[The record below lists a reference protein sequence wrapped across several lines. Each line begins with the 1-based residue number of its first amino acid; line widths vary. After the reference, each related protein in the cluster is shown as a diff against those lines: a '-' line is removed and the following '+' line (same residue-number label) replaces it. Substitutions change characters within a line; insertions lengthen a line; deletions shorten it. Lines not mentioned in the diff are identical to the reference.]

1 MWTYNHMDELYHYG
15 VLGMK
20 WGRRRYQNK
29 DGTLTKA
36 GKRRY
41 DSEMD
46 KLKKEEKVLKNKQRT
61 QAKIDKLNSKR
72 KEIEELKKA
81 TSGKKSTVEE
91 TPREKLSKKSV
102 RSMSDTDLKKIHDR
116 LDMEK
121 KVSDLQKKDISTGE
135 KFLKSIA
142 KDVLLPAAA
151 DVGKQLAK
159 SALTGM
165 ANKAFKLEGDYKVAT
180 NNKKK

>member
-29 DGTLTKA
+29 DGTLTNA

-61 QAKIDKLNSKR
+61 QAKIEKLNSKKR
-72 KEIEELKKA
+72 EIEELKRS
-81 TSGKKSTVEE
+81 TSGKKEAAPE
-91 TPREKLSKKSV
+91 TKSKKK
-102 RSMSDTDLKKIHDR
+102 RLRDMSDADLKKLHDR
-116 LDMEK
+116 LSMEK
-121 KVSDLQKKDISTGE
+121 NISDLQKKDRTAGE
-135 KFLKSIA
+135 KFVSSLA
-142 KDVLLPAAA
+142 RDVLLPAAV

-159 SALTGM
+159 SALTGA
-165 ANKAFKLEGDYKVAT
+165 ANKLLKLEGDYKVAT